1 MSTGEKYSV
10 RGGRRGRGGGGGGG
24 GRSSGSG
31 SGGGNGNGGSSSGG
45 TYGDTEGSN
54 TQTASWRASRLKPAV
69 DEYGFVSKGLLLDK
83 KNQEKYYTEIAEK
96 YVKFCGS
103 SNSST
108 DLDAKLAAAIPST
121 SAIAAQGKNARYADS
136 HNAEL
141 ASIILSMRKLREGI
155 VGSSRVDS
163 FSSKAYMFMIRISI
177 LMKHSDSYH
186 PAIQH
191 LLYDIHPRVPLS
203 ASEKQEFAGYLVLHL
218 ASKMEAYSEAFMI
231 KREFQVT
238 DYRILQALDA
248 MIQGNY
254 WSFRATRRKV
264 DLYKAR
270 LLEDAD
276 QRMRDHTLKCLA
288 KSYFTVDVNYLE
300 SVTGTKWDGL
310 KKEFGVGWDMNNSGI
325 ITIRKRKRPEQ
336 KAAPPTPRVT
346 LDADFK
352 AWE

>member
-1 MSTGEKYSV
+1 MEGFST
-10 RGGRRGRGGGGGGG
+10 R
-24 GRSSGSG
+24 
-31 SGGGNGNGGSSSGG
+31 
-45 TYGDTEGSN
+45 
-54 TQTASWRASRLKPAV
+54 TASWRASRLKPAV
-69 DEYGFVSKGLLLDK
+69 DEYGFVSKGDTRLLDRK
-83 KNQEKYYTEIAEK
+83 SQERYYTEITEK

-103 SNSST
+103 SDSST
-108 DLDAKLAAAIPST
+108 DLDVKLAAAVPST
-121 SAIAAQGKNARYADS
+121 GTMVAQGKNARYADS

-155 VGSSRVDS
+155 VGSSRVDA
-163 FSSKAYMFMIRISI
+163 FSSKAYMFMIRVSI
-177 LMKHSDSYH
+177 LMKHPDSYH

-191 LLYDIHPRVPLS
+191 LLYDIHPYVPLS

-218 ASKMEAYSEAFMI
+218 ASKMKAYNEAFMV

-238 DYRILQALDA
+238 DYRILQAVDA

-270 LLEDAD
+270 LLEDAE
-276 QRMRDHTLKCLA
+276 QRMRDHTLKCLG

-300 SVTGTKWDGL
+300 SVTGAKWDEL
-310 KKEFGVGWDMNNSGI
+310 KKEFGVGWDMNSAGI
-325 ITIRKRKRPEQ
+325 VTVRKQKRPEQ
-336 KAAPPTPRVT
+336 KVAPPTPPVK
-346 LDADFK
+346 LDANFK